1 MLHPPLDVRYLVLR
15 RKVERQRLE
24 RVRPPMDFVK
34 RWEPDGDRVEELSAG
49 ESLTG
54 LPASAGVAK
63 GRVRVVTAESINDL
77 QPGEILV
84 AESIDVVWTPFFSY
98 AAAVVVD
105 TGAMMSHAAIVARE
119 FGIPAWW
126 GRRPEAVRCG
136 ADTWSRSTGR
146 RDG

>member
-1 MLHPPLDVRYLVLR
+1 MESEHPQHPPGTSRGA
-15 RKVERQRLE
+15 EA
-24 RVRPPMDFVK
+24 PPLHRIK

-119 FGIPAWW
+119 FGIPCVVGSKTGSRALRSGHVVEVDGAS
-126 GRRPEAVRCG
+126 GRMTRIE
-136 ADTWSRSTGR
+136 
-146 RDG
+146 

>member
-1 MLHPPLDVRYLVLR
+1 MR

-54 LPASAGVAK
+54 LPASAGVVK

-119 FGIPAWW
+119 FGIPYVVGSKTGSRALRSGHVVEVDGAS
-126 GRRPEAVRCG
+126 GRMTRIE
-136 ADTWSRSTGR
+136 
-146 RDG
+146 